1 MRGHV
6 RKRGKTWSI
15 VYDEGVDE
23 VGKRVQRW
31 KGGFR
36 TKDEAEEALNQVLSK
51 LGRGDYVAPSRTTF
65 GDYLDTWLAGLQRA
79 PLTIHAYRS
88 SIGHV
93 PPELR
98 RKPVQAI
105 TSADL
110 KALYVRLTAQGLAPA
125 TVRRIHNVLHRALE
139 DGVGEMVVRNVASRK
154 TEPPRASHKPRQ
166 TWSVRELRQ
175 FLASVEG
182 DRLAAAWRFVGMT
195 GVRRGE
201 LLGLR
206 WRDVAA
212 EHASISQTVIP
223 SGGKRWQFSE
233 TKTGRGRMIDLD
245 PKTLKMLE
253 EHREAQL
260 VEREQWGEGY
270 VDHDLVFS
278 RENGEPLDPNRFSET
293 FTAAAKRAKL
303 PLIRLH
309 DLRHTHATHMLA
321 AGVHPKVVQERLGH
335 SSITITLDLYS
346 HVTPGMQRDAAAKV
360 ADAVDEVAS
369 AAFAIR

>member
-6 RKRGKTWSI
+6 RKRGKTWAV
-15 VYDEGVDE
+15 VYDENPGED
-23 VGKRVQRW
+23 GKRRQRW

-36 TKDEAEEALNQVLSK
+36 TKTEAEEALSDILSK
-51 LGRGDYVAPSRTTF
+51 LGRGDYVAPSKLTF
-65 GDYLDTWLAGLQRA
+65 GDYLDTWLAGLRRA
-79 PLTIHAYRS
+79 PLTIGAYRS

-98 RKPVQAI
+98 RKPVQAV
-105 TSADL
+105 TSGDL
-110 KALYVRLTAQGLAPA
+110 KALYVRLTTEGLAPA
-125 TVRRIHNVLHRALE
+125 TVRRVHNVLHRALE
-139 DGVGEMVVRNVASRK
+139 DGVGEVVVRNVATRK

-166 TWSVRELRQ
+166 TWSVREVRE
-175 FLASVEG
+175 FLVSVED
-182 DRLAAAWRFVGMT
+182 DRLAAAWRFAAMT

-206 WRDVAA
+206 WRDVAEA
-212 EHASISQTVIP
+212 HASISQTVIP

-245 PKTLKMLE
+245 PKTLTALE
-253 EHREAQL
+253 AHREAQL
-260 VEREQWGEGY
+260 VERGHWGDAY
-270 VDHDLVFS
+270 VDHDLVFC
-278 RENGEPLDPNRFSET
+278 RENGEPLDPNRFSEL

-303 PLIRLH
+303 SSIRLH

-360 ADAVDEVAS
+360 ADAVDGVAS
-369 AAFAIR
+369 AAFAVR